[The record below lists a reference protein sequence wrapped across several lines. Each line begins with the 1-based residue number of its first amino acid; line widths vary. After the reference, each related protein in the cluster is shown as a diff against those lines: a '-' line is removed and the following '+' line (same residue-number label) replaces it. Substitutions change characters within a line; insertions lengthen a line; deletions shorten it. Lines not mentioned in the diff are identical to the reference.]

1 MAAGGQVWRSTLV
14 ALVLAIGFSGAG
26 QAAESFPVIGKPAPD
41 FALINQQGRSVRLSQ
56 LRGKIVLLNFIYTRC
71 TDVCPITTAA
81 LVRVQ
86 DELLRRGWWGRE
98 IVFVS
103 VTTDPA
109 HDTPAVFTAYAKRYR
124 IDPAGWHLLS
134 GAPRTVAAV
143 HRSYGIEVRPRGR
156 DLQDHHL
163 PTFVID
169 RVGMV
174 LGAYGINPNPDDVLS
189 DLAHLR

>member
-71 TDVCPITTAA
+71 TDVCPVTTAA

-86 DELLRRGWWGRE
+86 TELIRRGWWASE

-103 VTTDPA
+103 VSTDPA
-109 HDTPAVFTAYAKRYR
+109 YDTPKVFSAYAKRYR
-124 IDPAGWHLLS
+124 IDPAGWHLLT
-134 GAPRTVAAV
+134 GVPRVVGQV
-143 HRSYGIEVRPRGR
+143 HRQYGIEIRPRGQS
-156 DLQDHHL
+156 LQDHHL

-169 RVGMV
+169 RQGIV
-174 LGAYGINPNPDDVLS
+174 LGAYGVNPDPRDVVA
-189 DLAHLR
+189 DLTQLR